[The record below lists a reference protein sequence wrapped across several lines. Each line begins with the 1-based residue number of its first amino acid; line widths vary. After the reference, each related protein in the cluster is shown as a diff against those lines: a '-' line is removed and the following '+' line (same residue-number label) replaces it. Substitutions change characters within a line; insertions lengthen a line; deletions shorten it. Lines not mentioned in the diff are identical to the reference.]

1 MSNSMV
7 PPDTLPPSPSISTP
21 MKIPD
26 QQPPNISASL
36 TEAERLQKDRKGPMM
51 ALNQQLRR
59 YSNGILL

>member
-1 MSNSMV
+1 MV